1 MPSSGGTRLTAFYRE
16 HGHWLYGQLR
26 RRAGSPETAAD
37 IVQDTFTRLLARER
51 DLSGVQQP
59 RAYLMRIAR
68 GLLANHWRRQDIERA
83 YLDALASEP
92 DAVAA
97 SPEDHQTVI
106 EALRRIDELLDGLPS
121 NVRTAFLRSRLEGAT
136 YGTIAGELGVSE
148 RMVKKYMAQAV
159 AHCLRAAEG
168 PGDDGEA

>member
-1 MPSSGGTRLTAFYRE
+1 MPFSGGTLLTAFYRE

-51 DLSGVQQP
+51 DLSDVQQP

-83 YLDALASEP
+83 YRDALASEP
-92 DAVAA
+92 DAVAV
-97 SPEDHQTVI
+97 SPEDQQTVI
-106 EALRRIDELLDGLPS
+106 EALRRIDKLLDGLPG